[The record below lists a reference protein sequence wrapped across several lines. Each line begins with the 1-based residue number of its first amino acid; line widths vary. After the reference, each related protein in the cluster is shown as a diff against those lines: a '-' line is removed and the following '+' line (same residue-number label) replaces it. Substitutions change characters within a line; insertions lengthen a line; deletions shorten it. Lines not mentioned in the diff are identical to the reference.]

1 MLGNMWKNTEGCSH
15 SGRIYRNILVRFKA
29 CTQFICNE
37 ARVFKRIKSGLLG
50 KVSVILFIT
59 ATYGASAETGS
70 FTVHFAGCTEFAGW
84 GPVSLAE
91 AQPLVPAGYVIAG
104 AAMGQA
110 AIVVRATSCLGVAV
124 GQSPAQPTELSQI
137 GINLVAP
144 DGTGD
149 INNYTVIYVTN
160 NQALAEHFQ
169 TAGLPAVFDPELAY
183 EYTPGPTETSGE
195 LYVAASGQGL
205 PAYFLFG
212 TENEP
217 PPNSQQSFLAN
228 WWFTGHGGKMKQSTS
243 FPVISF
249 GTAAVTLYTSNTSL
263 LGNLIGGNT
272 ASNFSFLSVR
282 GVYPTATMTVS
293 FKGSE
298 GR

>member
-1 MLGNMWKNTEGCSH
+1 MIRRK
-15 SGRIYRNILVRFKA
+15 
-29 CTQFICNE
+29 
-37 ARVFKRIKSGLLG
+37 
-50 KVSVILFIT
+50 ILFGMIFLLLCLHVGRVT
-59 ATYGASAETGS
+59 SAETRS
-70 FTVHFAGCTEFAGW
+70 FTVHFSGCTEFVGW

-104 AAMGQA
+104 AASGQA
-110 AIVVRATSCLGVAV
+110 AIVVRATSCQGVAV
-124 GQSPAQPTELSQI
+124 GQSPTQPTELSQI

-160 NQALAEHFQ
+160 NRALAEHFQ
-169 TAGLPAVFDPELAY
+169 TAGFPAVFDPQLTY
-183 EYTPGPTETSGE
+183 EYTPDSSGVSGQ
-195 LYVAASGQGL
+195 LYVTVAGKEL

-212 TENEP
+212 TETDP
-217 PPNSQQSFLAN
+217 LPNSQQSFLAN
-228 WWFTGHGGKMKQSTS
+228 WWFTGHGDKMKQSTS

-263 LGNLIGGNT
+263 LGNLIGGNA
-272 ASNFSFLSVR
+272 ASDFSFLSVR

>member
-1 MLGNMWKNTEGCSH
+1 
-15 SGRIYRNILVRFKA
+15 
-29 CTQFICNE
+29 
-37 ARVFKRIKSGLLG
+37 
-50 KVSVILFIT
+50 
-59 ATYGASAETGS
+59 
-70 FTVHFAGCTEFAGW
+70 
-84 GPVSLAE
+84 LAE
-91 AQPLVPAGYVIAG
+91 AQLLVPAGYVIAG

-110 AIVVRATSCLGVAV
+110 AIVVRATSCQGVAI
-124 GQSPAQPTELSQI
+124 GQSAAQPTELSQI

-160 NQALAEHFQ
+160 NRVLAEHFQ
-169 TAGLPAVFDPELAY
+169 TAGLPAVFDPELTY
-183 EYTPGPTETSGE
+183 EYTPGPMETSGE

-228 WWFTGHGGKMKQSTS
+228 WWFTVHGGKMKQSTS

-293 FKGSE
+293 FNRSGNK
-298 GR
+298 